1 MFPLSK
7 GRVARQAHVGL
18 PEGTFEEEHG
28 REAFEGRASHLY
40 RTHPPTAWIRIEGS
54 LKPRAYDLNG
64 LKPAEND
71 LDYRVDEDTGQVVF
85 GNGVSGRRPVTGGG
99 DVRSTYEEG
108 AGARWQRIL
117 FNDDLAIYVSRRT
130 DASPYFLRD
139 ADGDL
144 CYFVHR
150 GSGLMETDYGPLPY
164 SQGDFL
170 VLPKGTTHR
179 LIPDGDESFLYI
191 IEGVGEYRLP
201 DKGILGR
208 HALFDP
214 GVLEV
219 PEPKPHDE
227 KGEFQVRVKREYRWT
242 ILTYPYHPLD
252 VVGWQGDLCPLRL
265 NVKDFRPVVSPRY
278 HLPPSVHV
286 TFKSDGFEIGT
297 FAPRPTETGDP
308 TALRVP
314 FFHSNIDKD
323 EVLFYHQGQFFSR
336 AGIGEAFITHHPQ
349 GLHHGPQAAAI
360 EASKTKEFADEY
372 AIMVEADRPF
382 ERDDTLAA
390 VEVEGYATSWAK
402 GLGLI

>member
-7 GRVARQAHVGL
+7 GRVTRQAHVGL

-40 RTHPPTAWIRIEGS
+40 RTHPPTAWIRIEGD
-54 LKPRAYDLNG
+54 LQPKAYDLNG
-64 LKPAEND
+64 LKPPD
-71 LDYRVDEDTGQVVF
+71 LTDADGQ
-85 GNGVSGRRPVTGGG
+85 
-99 DVRSTYEEG
+99 
-108 AGARWQRIL
+108 WQRIL
-117 FNDDLAIYVSRRT
+117 WNDELGVYVSRR
-130 DASPYFLRD
+130 SEPQPYFLRD

-150 GSGLMETDYGPLPY
+150 GSGLLETDYGPLRY
-164 SQGDFL
+164 REGDFL
-170 VLPKGTTHR
+170 LLPKGTTHR
-179 LIPDGDESFLYI
+179 LVPDGGESFFYV
-191 IEGVGEYRLP
+191 IEGAGEYRLP
-201 DKGILGR
+201 DRGILGR

-214 GVLEV
+214 GVLET
-219 PEPKPHDE
+219 PEPEPHDE
-227 KGEFQVRVKREYRWT
+227 EGEFEVRVKRANRYTR
-242 ILTYPYHPLD
+242 LTFPFHPLD
-252 VVGWQGDLCPLRL
+252 VVGWQGDLCPVRL
-265 NVKDFRPVVSPRY
+265 NKEDFRPVVSPRY
-278 HLPPSVHV
+278 HVPPSVHV
-286 TFKSDGFEIGT
+286 VWKSDGFEIGL

-372 AIMVEADRPF
+372 AVMVEADLPL
-382 ERDDTLAA
+382 ERDESLGD
-390 VEVEGYATSWAK
+390 VEVEGYATSWAR
-402 GLGLI
+402 GLGLID

>member
-1 MFPLSK
+1 VFPLSK

-28 REAFEGRASHLY
+28 REAFDGRASHLY
-40 RTHPPTAWIRIEGS
+40 RTHPPTAWIRIEGD
-54 LKPRAYDLNG
+54 LRPRAFDLNG
-64 LKPAEND
+64 IKPSDMSDAD
-71 LDYRVDEDTGQVVF
+71 
-85 GNGVSGRRPVTGGG
+85 G
-99 DVRSTYEEG
+99 D
-108 AGARWQRIL
+108 WQRIL
-117 FNDDLAIYVSRRT
+117 WNDDVSIYVSRR
-130 DASPYFLRD
+130 AEPMPYFLRD
-139 ADGDL
+139 SDGDV

-150 GSGLMETDYGPLPY
+150 GWGVLETDYGPLRF
-164 SQGDFL
+164 SQGDYL

-179 LIPDGDESFLYI
+179 LVTEGEDSFFYV
-191 IEGVGEYRLP
+191 IEGRGEYRLP

-214 GVLEV
+214 GILET
-219 PEPKPHDE
+219 PEPDPHQE
-227 KGEFQVRVKREYRWT
+227 EGAFQVRVKRDNAYT
-242 ILTYPYHPLD
+242 ILTYPFHPLD
-252 VVGWQGDLCPLRL
+252 VIGWQGDLCPIRL

-278 HLPPSVHV
+278 HLPPSVHI
-286 TFKSDGFEIGT
+286 TFDSDGFEIGT

-336 AGIGEAFITHHPQ
+336 AGIGEGFITHHPQ

-372 AIMVEADRPF
+372 AIMVEADLPF
-382 ERDDTLAA
+382 QADDVLTT
-390 VEVEGYATSWAK
+390 VEVEGYSTSWAK
-402 GLGLI
+402 GLGLLDR

>member
-7 GRVARQAHVGL
+7 GRVAKQAHVGL

-28 REAFEGRASHLY
+28 REAFLGRASHLY
-40 RTHPPTAWIRIEGS
+40 RTHPPTAWIAIGGP
-54 LKPRAYDLNG
+54 LQPRAYDLNG
-64 LKPAEND
+64 VKPAD
-71 LDYRVDEDTGQVVF
+71 LADA
-85 GNGVSGRRPVTGGG
+85 SG
-99 DVRSTYEEG
+99 D
-108 AGARWQRIL
+108 WQRIL
-117 FNDDLAIYVSRRT
+117 WNEDLAIFVSRRREPT
-130 DASPYFLRD
+130 PWFLRD

-144 CYFVHR
+144 CYFVHV
-150 GSGLMETDYGPLPY
+150 GSGTLETDYGPLGY
-164 SQGDFL
+164 RAGDFL
-170 VLPKGTTHR
+170 VVPKGTTHR
-179 LIPDGDESFLYI
+179 LVPEDGSDSFLYVV
-191 IEGVGEYRLP
+191 ESGGEYRLP

-219 PEPKPHDE
+219 PEPDPHDE
-227 KGEFQVRVKREYRWT
+227 GGRFEVRVKRGNEYT
-242 ILTYPYHPLD
+242 SLTYPYHPLD

-265 NVKDFRPVVSPRY
+265 NVEDFRPVVSPRY
-278 HLPPSVHV
+278 HLPPSVHA
-286 TFKSDGFEIGT
+286 TFVSDGFEIGT

-323 EVLFYHQGQFFSR
+323 EVLFYHRGQFFSR

-372 AIMVEADRPF
+372 AIMVEADRPLS
-382 ERDDTLAA
+382 RDDALAD
-390 VEVEGYATSWAK
+390 VEIEGYATSWAR
-402 GLGLI
+402 GLGLID